1 MKLVTVPTA
10 IFVLNISNM
19 KLTSITYIDE
29 KILDI
34 VGLGFYGLPI
44 LPPLV
49 CLKQRFSIASNNEGH
64 IP

>member
-29 KILDI
+29 KILDQI
-34 VGLGFYGLPI
+34 GYRAWILRAPNFTAFGVSKTKVFY
-44 LPPLV
+44 
-49 CLKQRFSIASNNEGH
+49 C
-64 IP
+64 